1 MVVKIYGPVTGA
13 CPQRVMACLFEK
25 EIEIEVETKR
35 LELGEHKRPEF
46 LVKQIGLHWLHTK
59 NQMLFFL
66 TKFDYNSLIPFQPF
80 GQVPV
85 VEDGDFRLFGK
96 NLRSIPLTNLLG
108 KTLEERA
115 LVDQWLEVEAHNF
128 NELIY
133 AIVFQVV
140 ILPRMG
146 QPTDSELVRT
156 SEEKL
161 GKVLDIY
168 EKQLPKN
175 SYLTG
180 DSFSLVDLGHLPGIR
195 CLMNEAGK
203 GYLVKDK
210 KNVNAWWEDISNR
223 PALKKVLKLMENN

>member
-25 EIEIEVETKR
+25 EIDFEVETIR

-46 LVKQIGLHWLHTK
+46 LVK
-59 NQMLFFL
+59 
-66 TKFDYNSLIPFQPF
+66 QPF

-85 VEDGDFRLFGK
+85 VEDGDFRLFESRAIIRYYAAKYADQG
-96 NLRSIPLTNLLG
+96 TNLLG

-133 AIVFQVV
+133 TIVFQVV

-146 QPTDSELVRT
+146 QTTDSELVGV
-156 SEEKL
+156 SQEKL

-168 EKQLPKN
+168 EEQLSKN
-175 SYLTG
+175 SYLAG
-180 DSFSLVDLGHLPGIR
+180 DSFSLADLGHLPGIR
-195 CLMNEAGK
+195 YLMNEAGK
-203 GYLVKDK
+203 GYLVKDR
-210 KNVNAWWEDISNR
+210 KNVNAWWGNISNR
-223 PALKKVLKLMENN
+223 PAWKKVLKLMEKN

>member
-25 EIEIEVETKR
+25 EIDFEVETIR

-46 LVKQIGLHWLHTK
+46 LVK
-59 NQMLFFL
+59 
-66 TKFDYNSLIPFQPF
+66 QPF

-85 VEDGDFRLFGK
+85 VEDGDFRLFG
-96 NLRSIPLTNLLG
+96 TNLLG

-133 AIVFQVV
+133 TIVFQVV

-146 QPTDSELVRT
+146 QTTDSELVGI

-168 EKQLPKN
+168 EEQLSKN
-175 SYLTG
+175 DYLLG
-180 DSFSLVDLGHLPGIR
+180 RLIRPRRLGHLPGIR
-195 CLMNEAGK
+195 YLMNEAGK
-203 GYLVKDK
+203 GYLVKDR

-223 PALKKVLKLMENN
+223 PAWKKVLKLMEKN